1 MTGEPAGRVASG
13 IYLVCMR
20 TVPVPAFAMPSL
32 AALGAF
38 LVLCFGVATI
48 GGAITSDSVATWYPT
63 LAKPA
68 ITPPAIAFP
77 IVWTTLFAL
86 MAIAAWLVWRANGLQ
101 GARGALLLF
110 ALQLMLNL
118 GWSALFFGA
127 RQIGWA
133 LAELVLL
140 WLAIAATALAF
151 RRHDRRAAWLLLP
164 YLAWVSYAGLLNA
177 LIWQANR

>member
-1 MTGEPAGRVASG
+1 MTMPGRKQMLGMAGWLALCFAAAAIGSVAS
-13 IYLVCMR
+13 IRASTFY
-20 TVPVPAFAMPSL
+20 T
-32 AALGAF
+32 
-38 LVLCFGVATI
+38 
-48 GGAITSDSVATWYPT
+48 T
-63 LAKPA
+63 LARPDWA
-68 ITPPAIAFP
+68 PPGDVFGP
-77 IVWTTLFAL
+77 VWTVLYAL